1 MLNEKLKDNYLFSDE
16 QDKKEDQIRKAK
28 RMLNSAVRSLIG
40 SMKAVEMDGVMTH
53 EEIEH
58 FVLARM
64 KHYEE
69 KICPMSEEQFNDWIA
84 DELARN
90 LFKVV
95 MSRD

>member
-1 MLNEKLKDNYLFSDE
+1 MLNEKLKDKYLFSDE
-16 QDKKEDQIRKAK
+16 QEKKEDQRRKAK
-28 RMLNSAVRSLIG
+28 RMLNSCVRSLIG

-53 EEIEH
+53 EEIER

-69 KICPMSEEQFNDWIA
+69 KIYPMSEEQFNEWIA

-90 LFKVV
+90 LFKAV
-95 MSRD
+95 MMHD

>member
-1 MLNEKLKDNYLFSDE
+1 MLNEKLKDKYLFSDE

-28 RMLNSAVRSLIG
+28 RMLNSTVRSLIG

-64 KHYEE
+64 KHHEE